1 MRHTSTYFA
10 AAILTL
16 FAVVPTAEA
25 FERGHRGGPGH
36 HARTSFDRPGVLGP
50 NRHVPG
56 YGGRRHHYG
65 AFPLAPFATADRVSY
80 TQPPP
85 IIYEQPSDITIT
97 YGVPTVM
104 GIRAAPVGQP
114 VVYVIDQPRR
124 TSSRRPAIRVVRGSQ
139 AAGDGEVIPA
149 ARPDGETGPRIV
161 RLTVPARR

>member
-1 MRHTSTYFA
+1 MRHVSTCYA
-10 AAILTL
+10 AVFLTL
-16 FAVVPTAEA
+16 FAAAPAAEA
-25 FERGHRGGPGH
+25 SDRGYRGGPGH
-36 HARTSFDRPGVLGP
+36 HARTSFERPGALGP

-56 YGGRRHHYG
+56 HVGRRHRYG
-65 AFPLAPFATADRVSY
+65 AFPLAPFATSDRVSY

-97 YGVPTVM
+97 YRVPTVM

-139 AAGDGEVIPA
+139 AGGDGEVIPA
-149 ARPDGETGPRIV
+149 RPTGETGPRIV

>member
-1 MRHTSTYFA
+1 
-10 AAILTL
+10 
-16 FAVVPTAEA
+16 
-25 FERGHRGGPGH
+25 
-36 HARTSFDRPGVLGP
+36 
-50 NRHVPG
+50 
-56 YGGRRHHYG
+56 
-65 AFPLAPFATADRVSY
+65 VSY

-85 IIYEQPSDITIT
+85 IIYEQPSEITIT

-139 AAGDGEVIPA
+139 TGGDGEVIP